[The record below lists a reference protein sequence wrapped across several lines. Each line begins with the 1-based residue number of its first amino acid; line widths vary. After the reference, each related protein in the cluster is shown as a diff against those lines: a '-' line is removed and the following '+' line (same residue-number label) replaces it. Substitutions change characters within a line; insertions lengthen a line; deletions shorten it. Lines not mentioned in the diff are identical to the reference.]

1 MRPEHRHEL
10 DQFSNLFKNENLG
23 HFEEHQ
29 SVFEAF
35 LQTENHVTIN
45 ELKSILENRGKTISS
60 ELITETMILLVKYG
74 FATESEFDNNAS
86 RFEHRHPGHHH
97 DHMICTQ
104 CSKII
109 EFENDHLE
117 KLQKMIAQ
125 TYGFHMLSHRMEIY
139 GLCSECTMVQ
149 AQKECLACAK
159 PGAKLVISGIDG
171 GRNVNMRL
179 RTMGLKPGDNVE
191 VVNSFGGQIV
201 IAVDYTR
208 LILGK
213 GLANK
218 MKVQNVSEL

>member
-1 MRPEHRHEL
+1 ML
-10 DQFSNLFKNENLG
+10 NEYPNACL
-23 HFEEHQ
+23 
-29 SVFEAF
+29 
-35 LQTENHVTIN
+35 
-45 ELKSILENRGKTISS
+45 ILANARGPYKAEIEKQIST
-60 ELITETMILLVKYG
+60 LPRDTY
-74 FATESEFDNNAS
+74 
-86 RFEHRHPGHHH
+86 R
-97 DHMICTQ
+97 
-104 CSKII
+104 II

-149 AQKECLACAK
+149 VQKESLACAK

-179 RTMGLKPGDNVE
+179 RSMGLKPGDNVE

-208 LILGK
+208 LVIGK

-218 MKVQNVSEL
+218 IKVQNVTAL